1 VAVSLV
7 AQDVRRLAQI
17 VSKLA
22 WFENNAR
29 ERRQFVEAA
38 LGSTPR
44 AEALRD
50 QLSLDGPPAIASVE
64 LITRLAKFGQVEF
77 GKEALGVFLNAVI
90 AEVGVELQVE
100 IRSLFEKYPL
110 DAAVAIKAID
120 ASAWRGEADGASS
133 VKFRERI
140 LDENTLYPIHIL
152 QRAIEA
158 SHSVNRVV
166 VSDGN
171 QQWTGTGFL
180 VAPDLIMTNHHV
192 ISNAEH
198 ARSSTFVFNFE
209 LDTNSAPKPV
219 IVASPAEGGLFYAN
233 KALDFAVVQVAGVES
248 ACSPLKLGG
257 KPSRRG
263 DAVTII
269 GHPNGH
275 LKQISLRNNAVEFA
289 DATVIQYTASTEPG
303 SSGSPILDLNGP
315 TVVGIHHSS
324 QFVDI
329 PGSPTRVLRNAGTVM
344 DAIVAD
350 LKNKAPAVF
359 TKL

>member
-1 VAVSLV
+1 MAVKLE
-7 AQDVRRLAQI
+7 AQDLQRLAQI
-17 VSKLA
+17 VSKLT
-22 WFENNAR
+22 WFENNTR
-29 ERRQFVEAA
+29 ERRLFVEIA

-44 AEALRD
+44 TEVLRG
-50 QLSLDGPPAIASVE
+50 QLSLDGPPLIASVE
-64 LITRLAKFGQVEF
+64 VITKLAKFGQVEF

-90 AEVGVELQVE
+90 GEVGVELQVE
-100 IRSLFEKYPL
+100 IRSLFVKYPL
-110 DAAVAIKAID
+110 DAAVSMKTMD

-133 VKFRERI
+133 LKFRERI

-166 VSDGN
+166 VSDGV

-180 VAPDLIMTNHHV
+180 IAPDLIMTNHHV
-192 ISNAEH
+192 ISTAEH
-198 ARSSTFVFNFE
+198 ARASTFVFNFE
-209 LDTNSAPKPV
+209 LDTDSAPKPV

-233 KALDFAVVQVAGVES
+233 KTLDFAVVQIASVDS
-248 ACSPLKLGG
+248 ARSPLKLGG
-257 KPSRRG
+257 TPSRRG

-315 TVVGIHHSS
+315 IVVGIHHSS
-324 QFVDI
+324 QYVTI
-329 PGSPTRVLRNAGTVM
+329 PGNPSRVLRNAGTAM
-344 DAIVAD
+344 GAILAD
-350 LKNKAPAVF
+350 LKEKAPSILAKV
-359 TKL
+359 

>member
-1 VAVSLV
+1 MAINLET
-7 AQDVRRLAQI
+7 QDLRRLAQI

-22 WFENNAR
+22 WFENSAR
-29 ERRQFVEAA
+29 ERRQFVEMA

-44 AEALRD
+44 AETLRG
-50 QLSLDGPPAIASVE
+50 QLGLDTPPAIASVE
-64 LITRLAKFGQVEF
+64 VITKLARFGQVEY

-90 AEVGVELQVE
+90 GEVGVEIQGE
-100 IRSLFEKYPL
+100 IRSLFDKYPL
-110 DAAVAIKAID
+110 DAAVSIKAMD
-120 ASAWRGEADGASS
+120 GSAWQGEADGPSS
-133 VKFRERI
+133 LKFRELI

-166 VSDGN
+166 VSNGN
-171 QQWTGTGFL
+171 HQWTGTGFL

-192 ISNAEH
+192 IRTAEQ
-198 ARSSTFVFNFE
+198 ARGSTFVFNFE
-209 LDTNSAPKPV
+209 LDTDCAPKPV
-219 IVASPAEGGLFYAN
+219 TVASSVEGGLFYAN
-233 KALDFAVVQVAGVES
+233 ETLDFAVVQVASVES
-248 ACSPLKLGG
+248 ARSPLKLGG
-257 KPSRRG
+257 NPSRRG

-329 PGSPTRVLRNAGTVM
+329 PGSPSRVLRNAGTAM
-344 DAIVAD
+344 GAILAD
-350 LKNKAPAVF
+350 LKDKAPSILA
-359 TKL
+359 KL